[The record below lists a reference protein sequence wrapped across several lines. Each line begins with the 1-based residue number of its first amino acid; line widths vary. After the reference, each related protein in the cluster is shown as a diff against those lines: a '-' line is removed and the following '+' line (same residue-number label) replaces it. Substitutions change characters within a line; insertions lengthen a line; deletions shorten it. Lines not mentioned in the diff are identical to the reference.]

1 MPLVADRRP
10 LFEARGVQLV
20 LVLAAV
26 VGVLIG
32 IETLLLH
39 LRLDPLADVH
49 AYYDAGARLNAG
61 LPLYDQ
67 PAGTDDAAFYRYPP
81 LLAVVFR
88 PLALLPFQ
96 TAALIWEAL
105 LLVLFAATIYRSGI
119 RNPGPARSIGCGSRI
134 GRRSLRTGRAGA
146 PPR

>member
-1 MPLVADRRP
+1 MRLVADRRP
-10 LFEARGVQLV
+10 LFETRGVQLV

-32 IETLLLH
+32 IDTLVIH

-67 PAGTDDAAFYRYPP
+67 PAGTDSPRSTAIRPCWRSSSGRWRCSRSSP
-81 LLAVVFR
+81 LR
-88 PLALLPFQ
+88 
-96 TAALIWEAL
+96 
-105 LLVLFAATIYRSGI
+105 
-119 RNPGPARSIGCGSRI
+119 
-134 GRRSLRTGRAGA
+134 
-146 PPR
+146 